1 MTLKRILML
10 IPVAIVGGF
19 LLIQLV
25 PYGRNHDNPAVTSE
39 PNWDS
44 PETRELAKT
53 ACFDCHSNETD
64 WSPWYASVAPSSW
77 LVQHDVEEGRQHLNF
92 SEWND
97 GGRPRELDELWE
109 VLEKGEMPPAVY
121 ILQHPEADLTPA
133 QVEQLISGLQ
143 ATVRN

>member
-1 MTLKRILML
+1 MDPSASASRPVDGILCSWG
-10 IPVAIVGGF
+10 PVVAAD
-19 LLIQLV
+19 
-25 PYGRNHDNPAVTSE
+25 P
-39 PNWDS
+39 
-44 PETRELAKT
+44 
-53 ACFDCHSNETD
+53 
-64 WSPWYASVAPSSW
+64 ASVAPSSW

-109 VLEKGEMPPAVY
+109 VLENGEMPPAVY